1 MNLRLYIDGTA
12 VPASDVA
19 ELDNITITRRQRDA
33 TGAAAPSFSVGITV
47 LGTTAA
53 DLLRRL
59 VIDRTDEAIP
69 ARLVDECCTPEEL
82 LIEGDIRADGL
93 TWCEGCDEVEVELTE
108 KSPLSCLEYTY
119 VFDGDIPNQQN
130 PFVRYC
136 TELRPSFVHDLLISI
151 SLLVMTTILPI
162 MTVVGLIITAYN
174 AAVSIINAV
183 INALNTL
190 TGGSIGNIPTIG
202 QGISGFDEAFGLVQ
216 EIGKWAIGCRRGHTA
231 YYLRDLAVDGCRQCN
246 ATFVSTVWNDVVVN
260 PELWSTA
267 LMPRSVKKGRENY
280 TSWREDNK
288 PLKTVSALLD
298 EMATS
303 TNSVWW
309 VDGGTVRLETKAN
322 IQAAQTPVVID
333 VADPDVKV
341 CYEFDDE
348 GVPARL
354 EIEPTL
360 DGIDWAGNEGKRYY
374 QELVDYRIPPN
385 PRLKGVKK
393 VQLPFAPVRF
403 RDDGVERD
411 VQSFWAEFLG
421 GGLASF
427 MVSLPV
433 IGSYFGSILGPFVDA
448 NKVYD
453 RALLLPLETSEADK
467 WLVIDQ
473 STFYQNAKVVRV
485 PRGGGNWHYNQALWV
500 DSGQSA
506 YPDKPGTG
514 SVPNLYRF
522 FAPDDPRTSP
532 KLGINYTVELLN
544 TCEARATFRP
554 GVLIQLPS
562 GVGLIDQVQ
571 ISKNSLKL
579 TGKI

>member
-1 MNLRLYIDGTA
+1 MNLRLYIEGTP
-12 VPASDVA
+12 VPASDVD
-19 ELDNITITRRQRDA
+19 ELDNINITWRQRDV
-33 TGAAAPSFSVGITV
+33 TGAAAPSFTAGIKL
-47 LGTTAA
+47 LGATGA
-53 DLLRRL
+53 DVLRRL
-59 VIDRTDEAIP
+59 VIERTDEAIP

-82 LIEGDIRADGL
+82 LIEGEIRADGL
-93 TWCEGCDEVEVELTE
+93 SWCEGCDEVEVELAET
-108 KSPLSCLEYTY
+108 SPLSCLEYTY

-136 TELRPSFVHDLLISI
+136 TELRPSFVHDLLIAI
-151 SLLVMTTILPI
+151 SLLVMVTILPI
-162 MTVVGLIITAYN
+162 MLIVGAIITAIN
-174 AAVSIINAV
+174 VVISVVNVVIDALNAV
-183 INALNTL
+183 
-190 TGGSIGNIPTIG
+190 TGGSIGKISTIG
-202 QGISGFDEAFGLVQ
+202 NGVSGFDEALSLVE

-231 YYLRDLAVDGCRQCN
+231 YYFRDLAVDGCRQCN
-246 ATFVSTVWNDVVVN
+246 ATFVSSVWNDVVAN

-267 LMPRSVKKGRENY
+267 LLPRSVKKGRENY
-280 TSWREDNK
+280 TPWREANK
-288 PLKTVSALLD
+288 PLKTVAVLLD
-298 EMATS
+298 EMAVA

-322 IQAAQTPVVID
+322 IQAAQTPVAID
-333 VADPDVKV
+333 VSDPDVKV

-360 DGIDWAGNEGKRYY
+360 DGTDWAGNEAKRYY

-403 RDDGVERD
+403 RDDGVDRD
-411 VQSFWAEFLG
+411 VQSFWAGFLG
-421 GGLASF
+421 GGFGSF
-427 MVSLPV
+427 MTNLPV
-433 IGSYFGSILGPFVDA
+433 IGSVFDSFIGPFVDA
-448 NKVYD
+448 NNVYD
-453 RALLLPLETSEADK
+453 SALLLPLETNEADK

-473 STFYQNAKVVRV
+473 STFYQNAKVVRL
-485 PRGGGNWHYNQALWV
+485 PRGGGNWHYNQPLWV
-500 DSGQSA
+500 DSGQSS

-514 SVPNLYRF
+514 GVPNLYRF

-532 KLGINYTVELLN
+532 KLGISYTVELPN

-571 ISKNSLKL
+571 ISKDTL
-579 TGKI
+579 TLSGKI